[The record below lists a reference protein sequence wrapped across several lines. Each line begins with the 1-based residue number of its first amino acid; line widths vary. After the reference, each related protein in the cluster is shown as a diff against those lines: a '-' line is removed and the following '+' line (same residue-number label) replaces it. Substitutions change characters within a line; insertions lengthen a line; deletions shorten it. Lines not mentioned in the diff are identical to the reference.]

1 MEFVCHHDEEKDEL
15 CGKKQFEEDKFS
27 IFDGKSVIL
36 ARLARAKL
44 CENQG
49 DDDQSGERVSSSRRQ
64 IKRGEHRVKIGLA
77 ALHDRNR
84 GIVNDEPEQSL
95 KDKQAAE
102 SDDESRYF
110 LAHDQIAHARPNK
123 NASDQSYS
131 HRQRRR
137 PFVLE
142 DKNAGDTA
150 KKADTASGRQ
160 IDVAREDDEQH
171 SHGERGGDRQLGR
184 EQREIARAQKLR
196 RDDGEERA
204 NHNERDHQR

>member
-49 DDDQSGERVSSSRRQ
+49 DDDQGGERVSSNRRQ

-110 LAHDQIAHARPNK
+110 LAHDQIAHAKPDE
-123 NASDQSYS
+123 NASDQRRA
-131 HRQRRR
+131 HCQRRR
-137 PFVLE
+137 PVVLE
-142 DKNAGDTA
+142 YENAGDTP
-150 KKADTASGRQ
+150 KQTDTASGRQ
-160 IDVAREDDEQH
+160 IDVAWKNDEQH
-171 SHGERGGDRQLGR
+171 SHRERGGDRQLR
-184 EQREIARAQKLR
+184 YEH
-196 RDDGEERA
+196 GE
-204 NHNERDHQR
+204 

>member
-1 MEFVCHHDEEKDEL
+1 MEFVCYHDEEKDEL
-15 CGKKQFEEDKFS
+15 CGKKQLEEDKFS

-36 ARLARAKL
+36 ARLARAKF

-49 DDDQSGERVSSSRRQ
+49 DDDQGGERVSSNRRQ
-64 IKRGEHRVKIGLA
+64 IKRGEHRVKIGLP

-84 GIVNDEPEQSL
+84 GIVNDEPEQSF
-95 KDKQAAE
+95 KNKEPAQGN
-102 SDDESRYF
+102 DESRYF

-142 DKNAGDTA
+142 YENAGDPA
-150 KKADTASGRQ
+150 KKTDTASGRQ
-160 IDVAREDDEQH
+160 IDITREDDQQH
-171 SHGERGGDRQLGR
+171 PNAER
-184 EQREIARAQKLR
+184 
-196 RDDGEERA
+196 
-204 NHNERDHQR
+204 